1 MLYPMAA
8 MVLLTFLVG
17 VVAAAARFTGVR
29 SGEVKYKYFKLMQGQ
44 EVPARVTV
52 TTRCF
57 NNMFEVPVLFYVA
70 GALYISLGVEGLP
83 GVALAWLF
91 VALRYVQAFIH
102 LTYNNF
108 FHRML
113 AFWTAFMCAVLL
125 WMILVLQPGLT
136 ANSAAVRWYS
146 L

>member
-1 MLYPMAA
+1 VFYPMAL
-8 MVLLTFLVG
+8 MVLLTFIVG
-17 VVAAAARFTGVR
+17 LVAAGARFAGVR

-44 EVPARVTV
+44 EVPDRVTV

-70 GALYISLGVEGLP
+70 CTLYVSLGIESLP
-83 GVALAWLF
+83 GLVFAWLF
-91 VALRYVQAFIH
+91 VALRYAQALMH

-113 AFWTAFMCAVLL
+113 AFWAAFICALLL
-125 WMILVLQPGLT
+125 WMNLVLLKT
-136 ANSAAVRWYS
+136 
-146 L
+146 

>member
-1 MLYPMAA
+1 LFYPMAV

-17 VVAAAARFTGVR
+17 LVAATARFTSVR
-29 SGEVKYKYFKLMQGQ
+29 SGEVRFKYFKLMQGQ
-44 EVPARVTV
+44 EVPERVTV

-70 GALYISLGVEGLP
+70 CTLHIILGIGSLP
-83 GVALAWLF
+83 GLVLAWLF
-91 VALRYVQAFIH
+91 VALRYGQALIH

-113 AFWTAFMCAVLL
+113 TFWAAFMCALLL
-125 WMILVLQPGLT
+125 WANLVLQQV
-136 ANSAAVRWYS
+136 S
-146 L
+146 